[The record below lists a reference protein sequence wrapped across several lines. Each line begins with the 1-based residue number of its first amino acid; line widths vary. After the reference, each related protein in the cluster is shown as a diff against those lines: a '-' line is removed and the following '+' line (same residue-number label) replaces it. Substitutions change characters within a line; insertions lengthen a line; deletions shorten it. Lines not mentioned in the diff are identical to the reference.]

1 VKYAILN
8 KIGSANWVP
17 TNHISTISN
26 ALGRLIFAIGTKLNF
41 DYGRF
46 MFEQIV
52 KHAST
57 NAVKLPIAF
66 PSMICGIILSQQP
79 GILSTSDIPSRRK
92 PPLSVHYKLFVG
104 SHVNDIVITSAV
116 KKPASQ
122 GGLIA
127 ELKETCK
134 ELETGIRVA
143 KARKEALE
151 VLIDSLEQ
159 ADRDNV
165 G

>member
-1 VKYAILN
+1 
-8 KIGSANWVP
+8 
-17 TNHISTISN
+17 
-26 ALGRLIFAIGTKLNF
+26 
-41 DYGRF
+41 

-52 KHAST
+52 RHAST

-66 PSMICGIILSQQP
+66 PSIICGIILSQQP

-92 PPLSVHYKLFVG
+92 PPLSVHYKLFEG
-104 SHVNDIVITSAV
+104 SHVNDIVMTSAM

-127 ELKETCK
+127 QLKETCK

-143 KARKEALE
+143 KDMKEALE
-151 VLIDSLEQ
+151 VLISSLDQEEM
-159 ADRDNV
+159 DKV
-165 G
+165 GEAKETDAHTLSERSNSQDQSSGSSGSEGEEDATSSD

>member
-1 VKYAILN
+1 
-8 KIGSANWVP
+8 
-17 TNHISTISN
+17 
-26 ALGRLIFAIGTKLNF
+26 
-41 DYGRF
+41 

-57 NAVKLPIAF
+57 NTEKLPIAF
-66 PSMICGIILSQQP
+66 PSIICGIILSQKP

-92 PPLSVHYKLFVG
+92 PPLSIHYKLFEG
-104 SHVNDIVITSAV
+104 SHVNDIVMTSAM

-127 ELKETCK
+127 QLKETCK

-151 VLIDSLEQ
+151 VLISSLEQ
-159 ADRDNV
+159 GEMDNV
-165 G
+165 GEAKETDAHTSSERSESQDQSSDSSGSEGDEDATSSH